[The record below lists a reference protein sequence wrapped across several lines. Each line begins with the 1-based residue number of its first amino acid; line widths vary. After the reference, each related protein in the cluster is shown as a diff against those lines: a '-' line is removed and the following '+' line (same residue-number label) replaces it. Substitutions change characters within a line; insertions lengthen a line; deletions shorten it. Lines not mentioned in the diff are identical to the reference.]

1 MIYIVEGIKGVA
13 IFACLTI
20 LYSAICVWAGG

>member
-13 IFACLTI
+13 IFASLTI
-20 LYSAICVWAGG
+20 VWACLNVWFGG